1 MLPKKLRTTILEG
14 DFLKMELVLISKN
27 GFIYD

>member
-14 DFLKMELVLISKN
+14 DFLKMELVLFSKN